1 LLPTCCKGEIS
12 LEDKQS
18 LQTYSCNR
26 AAFRLDQ
33 AKSQSWTLYCSGGL
47 SVNDLAEA
55 EKYFL
60 SLSRQPAL
68 PEFMDLDLSG
78 LNYLDSAGYLFL
90 RRLET
95 AFGLPPVRIKGLNP
109 DLARIKELVDG
120 RPDQDK
126 EPPPSGPPRPGFIV
140 SLGIATHAFWRD
152 LHDLIEFFGN
162 IIYLSLRLCS
172 RPRELRWKDMAVQM
186 QLVGWGGLPVI
197 GLIALLLGMIISFM
211 SIMQLRPYGAEL
223 YVSSLVAVAM
233 VKELGPIMTAIVLA
247 GRSGSSFAAEI
258 GAMKENEELDA
269 LAVMGYNPILFLAMP
284 RITATVLVMPILSM
298 FANFFGILGGVTVG
312 VALMGL
318 SAHSYI
324 DNTVSILAPS
334 DIILSSIKVII
345 FAFLI
350 AGIGCQ
356 RGFVVRGGASAVG
369 QAATSSVVTSI
380 FIIILVDSLFAMVQL
395 YGGW

>member
-1 LLPTCCKGEIS
+1 MEDRQS
-12 LEDKQS
+12 LEIYSRNAAS
-18 LQTYSCNR
+18 L
-26 AAFRLDQ
+26 RLDRT
-33 AKSQSWTLYCSGGL
+33 KNREWTLYCSGAV
-47 SVNDLAEA
+47 SVNDLAGL

-60 SLSRQPAL
+60 SLSHQPSL
-68 PEFMDLDLSG
+68 PEFLDLDLSG
-78 LNYLDSAGYLFL
+78 LDYLDSASCLFL
-90 RRLET
+90 SRLET
-95 AFGLPPVRIKGLNP
+95 GSGDFGLPPVRIKGLKP
-109 DLARIKELVDG
+109 ELARIKELVDHRSG
-120 RPDQDK
+120 RNK
-126 EPPPSGPPRPGFIV
+126 EPLRAGLGRLGPIV
-140 SLGIATHAFWRD
+140 SLGMATHAFLQD
-152 LHDLIEFFGN
+152 LYALTEFFGN
-162 IIYLSLRLCS
+162 IIYLSLRLCLC
-172 RPRELRWKDMAVQM
+172 PRLLRWKDMALQM

-211 SIMQLRPYGAEL
+211 SIMQLRPYGAEI

-258 GAMKENEELDA
+258 GAMKENEELAA
-269 LAVMGYNPILFLAMP
+269 LAVMGYDPILFLAIP
-284 RITATVLVMPILSM
+284 RITATVLVMPLLAM

-324 DNTVSILAPS
+324 NNTVSILAPS
-334 DIILSSIKVII
+334 DLILSGLKVTV

-350 AGIGCQ
+350 AAIGCQ
-356 RGFVVRGGASAVG
+356 RGFMVRGGASAVG

-380 FIIILVDSLFAMVQL
+380 FVIILVDSLFAMVQL

>member
-1 LLPTCCKGEIS
+1 MLPTCCKGEIY
-12 LEDKQS
+12 LEDRQIS
-18 LQTYSCNR
+18 ETYSQGR
-26 AAFRLDQ
+26 AAFRLEQ
-33 AKSQSWTLYCSGGL
+33 AKGRAWILYCSGEL
-47 SVNDLAEA
+47 SVNDLAGL

-60 SLSRQPAL
+60 ALGGQPAL
-68 PEFMDLDLSG
+68 PEVLELDLSG
-78 LNYLDSAGYLFL
+78 LDYLDSAACLFL
-90 RRLET
+90 SRLET
-95 AFGLPPVRIKGLNP
+95 AFGLPPVRMKGLKP
-109 DLARIKELVDG
+109 ELARIKELIDRRSG
-120 RPDQDK
+120 QDK
-126 EPPPSGPPRPGFIV
+126 EFSPDKQPRPGPVV
-140 SLGIATHAFWRD
+140 SLGIATHAFLRD
-152 LHDLIEFFGN
+152 LYSLIEFFGN
-162 IIYLSLRLCS
+162 IVYLSLRLCL
-172 RPRELRWKDMAVQM
+172 RPWELRWKDMAVQM

-211 SIMQLRPYGAEL
+211 SIMQLRPYGAEI

-269 LAVMGYNPILFLAMP
+269 LAVMGYNPVLFLAMP
-284 RITATVLVMPILSM
+284 RITATVLVMPLLTM

-318 SAHSYI
+318 SAHSYLG
-324 DNTVSILAPS
+324 NTISILHPS
-334 DIILSSIKVII
+334 DIILSSIKVMV

-356 RGFVVRGGASAVG
+356 RGFMVQGGASAVG

-380 FIIILVDSLFAMVQL
+380 FTIILVDSLFAMVQL